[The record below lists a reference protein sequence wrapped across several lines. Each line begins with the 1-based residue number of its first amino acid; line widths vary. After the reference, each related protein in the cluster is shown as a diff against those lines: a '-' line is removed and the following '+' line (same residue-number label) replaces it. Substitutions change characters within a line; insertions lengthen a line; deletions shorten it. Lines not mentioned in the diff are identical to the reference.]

1 MKTSIFSSLS
11 GKFGSTSLVLQK
23 NAPGILFGVGVV
35 GFVGTVVAASVATL
49 KFSDVIDETKDNLD
63 LAKGMFEREEE
74 KKTEPYDETDYKKDV
89 YYIYR
94 KAIVSTVKLYAP
106 AVALGTMSILALT
119 KSHNILNKRNA
130 GLMAAYAGLDKTFK
144 EYRKRVEEAL
154 GEDTETELRY
164 GLKDEEYEEE
174 GDDGKPQTKKRT
186 VITGQPSI
194 YARFFDE
201 GNMNYQKDPG
211 FNRIFLNAQQ
221 NYANDFL
228 RHRGYIFLNDVYD
241 MLGMDRT
248 PEGAV
253 VGWIMG
259 SQEGDS
265 FVDFG
270 IFSNPDSLEKRLFV
284 NGDERSVLL
293 DFNVDGVIFD
303 QIDKLK
309 KRK

>member
-1 MKTSIFSSLS
+1 MKTSMFNTLA
-11 GKFGSTSLVLQK
+11 GKFGRSSLVLQK
-23 NAPGILFGVGVV
+23 NAPTILFGVGVV

-63 LAKGMFEREEE
+63 LAKGMYERDEEE
-74 KKTEPYDETDYKKDV
+74 KVEPYDEADYKKDV
-89 YYIYR
+89 YYIYK
-94 KAIVSTVKLYAP
+94 KAIISTVKLYAP
-106 AVALGTMSILALT
+106 AVALGTISVLALT

-130 GLMAAYAGLDKTFK
+130 GLAAAYAGLDQSFK
-144 EYRKRVEEAL
+144 EYRKRVEEKL
-154 GEDTETELRY
+154 GFEEESVIRHDIRE
-164 GLKDEEYEEE
+164 EEYEEE
-174 GDDGKPQTKKRT
+174 GDDGKPQTMKRN
-186 VITGQPSI
+186 VVNGQPSI

-201 GNMNYQKDPG
+201 GNMNYQKDAG

-253 VGWIMG
+253 VGWLMG

-303 QIDKLK
+303 KIDKL
-309 KRK
+309 RK

>member
-1 MKTSIFSSLS
+1 MKTSMLKTLS
-11 GKFGSTSLVLQK
+11 GKFGHSSLVLQK
-23 NAPGILFGVGVV
+23 NAPTILFGLGVV
-35 GFVGTVVAASVATL
+35 GFVGTVVASSIATL

-63 LAKGMFEREEE
+63 LAKGMYERDEED
-74 KKTEPYDETDYKKDV
+74 KTDPYEEADYKKDV
-89 YYIYR
+89 YSIY
-94 KAIVSTVKLYAP
+94 KTAVISTVKLYAP
-106 AVALGTMSILALT
+106 AVALGTFSVFALT

-130 GLMAAYAGLDKTFK
+130 GLAAAYAGLDKSFK
-144 EYRKRVEEAL
+144 EYRKRVEEKL
-154 GEDTETELRY
+154 GVDEETEFRY
-164 GLKDEEYEEE
+164 DIEDEEYEEVGE
-174 GDDGKPQTKKRT
+174 DGKPETKTRK
-186 VITGQPSI
+186 VVKGQPSI

-201 GNMNYQKDPG
+201 GNMNYQKDQG

-253 VGWIMG
+253 VGWLMG

-270 IFSNPDSLEKRLFV
+270 IFSDPDSLEKRLFV

-303 QIDKLK
+303 KIDKL
-309 KRK
+309 RK

>member
-1 MKTSIFSSLS
+1 MNSSIVNKLS
-11 GKFGSTSLVLQK
+11 GKFGLASLALSK
-23 NAPGILFGVGVV
+23 NAPSILFVAGTV

-63 LAKGMFEREEE
+63 LAKGMYERDEED
-74 KKTEPYDETDYKKDV
+74 KTEPYDEAIYKKDQFV
-89 YYIYR
+89 IYR
-94 KAIVSTVKLYAP
+94 HAAMQTVKLYAP
-106 AVALGTMSILALT
+106 AVALGACSILALT

-130 GLMAAYAGLDKTFK
+130 GLAAAYAGLDKSFK
-144 EYRKRVEEAL
+144 EYRKRVEEKF
-154 GEDTETELRY
+154 GV
-164 GLKDEEYEEE
+164 DEEYEVRHDIREE
-174 GDDGKPQTKKRT
+174 EYEETHEDGKTEVKVRK
-186 VITGQPSI
+186 VVNGQPSI

-201 GNMNYQKDPG
+201 GNLNYQKDHG
-211 FNRIFLNAQQ
+211 FNRMFLNAQQ
-221 NYANDFL
+221 NFANDFL

-259 SQEGDS
+259 SREGDS
-265 FVDFG
+265 YVDFG
-270 IFSNPDSLEKRLFV
+270 IFNDPDSLEKRLFV

-303 QIDKLK
+303 KLDQIK
-309 KRK
+309 KNR